1 MNQLQQRNP
10 QMFQVLNQIRTNN
23 GNPMQL
29 FKQITGKY
37 TPEQMNNLFN
47 RAQQMGVPKEVL
59 ENLKKDINTK

>member
-29 FKQITGKY
+29 FKQLTNKY

-59 ENLKKDINTK
+59 DNLKKDINTK